1 MKKNTLK
8 QTKTS
13 TTKYFHKL
21 LLLLSI
27 LAASC
32 TSNDELVIDLDLNEF
47 PDDTII
53 IKDVQIQTIREDS
66 QRTDN
71 LNFHVLGSIND
82 SVFGQSDATIFTQ
95 LGLGGTIDIPL
106 NAELDSIIL
115 RLTFVDYYGNSNDL
129 HDFDVYTL
137 NKPINQSRGYYNTSS
152 TSLGTKIGS
161 VSNYSILESGGALKV
176 DVSKLWKLNAIA
188 PGKSFSVDSA
198 FQREFYGVAIV
209 PRSDFRTNEG
219 AFYYF
224 NLISANSYVNAY
236 YHYYNRVNNI
246 LERANGTS
254 EFQFR
259 TNVKTYTSFSHNYD
273 DKAVLNGLD
282 PDSLSAHK
290 AYLQALGGTYIK
302 IKIPEL
308 EELSKNELLAFHKVE
323 LVLPCETSYHNAN
336 IEPIPFLDI
345 KYTNANGDLVDLP
358 DRAKVYWVRA
368 YKPTE
373 RAYIFNVTSHI
384 QSVVNN
390 FRFQDNYLDEG
401 LVIKAIKNE
410 PIPFSA
416 GRYVLKGSSALR
428 DDGSYLRIFYSEID
442 KP

>member
-8 QTKTS
+8 PTKTS

-27 LAASC
+27 ITASC
-32 TSNDELVIDLDLNEF
+32 TTNDELVIDLDLNEF
-47 PDDTII
+47 PDDTLVL
-53 IKDVQIQTIREDS
+53 KDVQVQTIREDS

-82 SVFGQSDATIFTQ
+82 SVFGQSDAAIYTQ

-115 RLTFVDYYGNSNDL
+115 RLSFVDYYGNSDDL
-129 HDFDVYTL
+129 HAFDVYTL
-137 NKPINQSRGYYNTSS
+137 NKKVDQSRAYYNTSS
-152 TSLGTKIGS
+152 TELGTKIGS
-161 VSNYSILESGGALKV
+161 VENYNVLESSGALKV
-176 DVSKLWKLNAIA
+176 DISKLWKLNAIG
-188 PGKSFSVDSA
+188 PGKAFSKDSA
-198 FQREFYGVAIV
+198 FQEELYGIAIV
-209 PRSDFRTNEG
+209 PKSDFGENEG
-219 AFYYF
+219 TYYYF

-246 LERANGTS
+246 LERADGTS

-259 TNVKTYTSFSHNYD
+259 TNVKSYSSFSHNYTNEI
-273 DKAVLNGLD
+273 VSEGLD
-282 PDSLSAHK
+282 KDSTSA
-290 AYLQALGGTYIK
+290 YRSYVQALGGTYTK
-302 IKIPEL
+302 ILIPEL
-308 EELSKNELLAFHKVE
+308 EELARNELLAFHKVE
-323 LVLPCETSYHNAN
+323 LVLPCETSYHSPS

-345 KYTNANGDLVDLP
+345 KYTNSNGDLVDLP

-368 YKPTE
+368 FKPAE
-373 RAYIFNVTSHI
+373 RAYIFNITSHI
-384 QSVVNN
+384 QGVVNN
-390 FRFQDNYLDEG
+390 FRFQDEFSDDG

-416 GRYVLKGSSALR
+416 GRYVLKGSSAKR
-428 DDGSYLRIFYSEID
+428 DDGAYLRIFYSEID
-442 KP
+442 QP

>member
-32 TSNDELVIDLDLNEF
+32 NTNDELVIDLDLNEF

-53 IKDVQIQTIREDS
+53 LKDVQVQTLKEDS
-66 QRTDN
+66 LRTDN
-71 LNFHVLGSIND
+71 LNFHVLGSLND
-82 SVFGQSDATIFTQ
+82 SVFGPSDASIYTQ

-115 RLTFVDYYGNSNDL
+115 KLTFVDYYGNSSDL

-137 NKPINQSRGYYNTSS
+137 NAPIDQSRAYYNTSK
-152 TSLGTKIGS
+152 TALGTKIGS
-161 VSNYSILESGGALKV
+161 VSNYSILESGGALRI
-176 DVSKLWKLNAIA
+176 DISKLWKLNAIA
-188 PGKSFSVDSA
+188 PGKTFSVDSI
-198 FQREFYGVAIV
+198 FQREFNGIAIV
-209 PRSDFRTNEG
+209 PKSNFGNNEG

-246 LERANGTS
+246 LERANGIS

-259 TNVKTYTSFSHNYD
+259 TNVKSFTNFSHNYD
-273 DKAVLNGLD
+273 GQVVSGGLNN
-282 PDSLSAHK
+282 DSTN
-290 AYLQALGGTYIK
+290 AYRSYVQALGGTYTK
-302 IKIPEL
+302 ISIPNL
-308 EELSKNELLAFHKVE
+308 QELSKNELLAFHKVE
-323 LVLPCETSYHNAN
+323 LVLPCETSYHTPNV
-336 IEPIPFLDI
+336 EPLPFMDI
-345 KYTNANGDLVDLP
+345 KYSNSNGDLVDLP

-368 YKPTE
+368 YKPAE
-373 RAYIFNVTSHI
+373 QAYIFNITSHI
-384 QSVVNN
+384 QSVISNY
-390 FRFQDNYLDEG
+390 RFQDGFSDDG

-416 GRYVLKGSSALR
+416 GRIVLKGSSALR
-428 DDGSYLRIFYSEID
+428 NDGAYLRIFYSEID
-442 KP
+442 QP